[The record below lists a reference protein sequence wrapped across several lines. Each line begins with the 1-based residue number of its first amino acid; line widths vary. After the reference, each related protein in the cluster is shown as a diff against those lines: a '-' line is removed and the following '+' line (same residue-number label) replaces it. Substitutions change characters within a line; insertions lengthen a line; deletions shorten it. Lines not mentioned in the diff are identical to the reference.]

1 MVSAVFPRLSQRGS
15 GKKDLCYIVVTW
27 RQGFLRKWY
36 VNFDWL
42 SILAWFYNQWHH
54 IRSRLSSWLAKD
66 ACARLRTRF
75 AIDFSSRFRPRLS
88 LQTLENQAFL
98 NLKIVRDLF
107 FWDFQFLILG
117 KMERVPQYLRLEQIW
132 ELNLARKGSDCSLT
146 VGIFLSTNPVKCI
159 RGSALTPRKLSP

>member
-1 MVSAVFPRLSQRGS
+1 MSAVFPRLSQRGS
-15 GKKDLCYIVVTW
+15 GKKDLYYIVVTW

-42 SILAWFYNQWHH
+42 SILAWFCNQWHH
-54 IRSRLSSWLAKD
+54 IWSRLSSWLAKD

-98 NLKIVRDLF
+98 NLKIVHDLV

-117 KMERVPQYLRLEQIW
+117 EMERVPQYLRFEQIW